1 MSAAET
7 IIINSRLHL
16 NHNHNMQELLSQ
28 LKTLRLSGMS
38 RSLEAMATTRQ
49 QHELNLLDGLALLL
63 QAEEEERDHKRF
75 DRLIKNARFRYQA
88 SLEELHIDAARGID
102 KTLITELASNAYIRA
117 GMPVLVE
124 GATGTGKSFLISALG
139 HQACAGGYK
148 VAYYNLQK
156 LLLRIKLT
164 RLDGSIYKFL
174 EKLSRTDLLILDDFG
189 LAHLDQQQRLDLM
202 EIIED
207 RHGKAATVIAS
218 QLPIGS
224 WYEVIGDDVIA
235 DGILDRLVHGA
246 YKITLKGDSLRKKR

>member
-1 MSAAET
+1 
-7 IIINSRLHL
+7 
-16 NHNHNMQELLSQ
+16 MQGLLSQ
-28 LKTLRLSGMS
+28 LKMLRLSGMS
-38 RSLEAMATTRQ
+38 RGLEAMTATRQ
-49 QHELNLLDGLALLL
+49 HQELTLIEGLALLL

-88 SLEELHIDAARGID
+88 SMEELHIDAARGID
-102 KTLITELASNAYIRA
+102 KTLVTELASNNYVSK

-224 WYEVIGDDVIA
+224 WYDVIGDDVIA
-235 DGILDRLVHGA
+235 DGILDRLVHSA
-246 YKITLKGDSLRKKR
+246 YKIQLKGDSLRKKR